1 MGIVANVNQ
10 TITDVIALSEM
21 IKNDKNIFV
30 SIQKILILEQ
40 KKLIALTASSDG
52 LQITQDKLTSTRHFA
67 NTLFNI
73 MQVVFLIMDMILKR
87 RFHQVLFKAN
97 KMF

>member
-1 MGIVANVNQ
+1 M
-10 TITDVIALSEM
+10 
-21 IKNDKNIFV
+21 
-30 SIQKILILEQ
+30 ILEQ

-73 MQVVFLIMDMILKR
+73 MRGGIF
-87 RFHQVLFKAN
+87 
-97 KMF
+97 